1 MRTSPGLR
9 ARPMVS
15 AWTRTP
21 SARSS
26 NPSGA
31 PLSSARPSTSASPSP
46 DSAARYT
53 AAGTL
58 GALVAVVMWGGASVL
73 AKSADHVDGLTLAF
87 HRLWVGALAML
98 VIFTLRGGRLRL
110 RLLWAALPAG
120 VAFAGDIG
128 LFFTAV
134 KHTTVANATMI
145 SALQPALVLFVAGPL
160 FGERVRASDVGWTA
174 VALLGVVV
182 VVFGSATT
190 PSWSAFGDVLAVLC
204 LFAWTAYFIFGKQ
217 ARAHLDAVEFVTA
230 MSVVAFAALAVVAL
244 GSRHDLAVP
253 DGGTWA
259 VILALGLGTGGIG
272 HFLINW
278 AHGHAPLVLTSLLTL
293 VIPVIAMAGAAVF
306 LDEDVVAAQV
316 VGAVVVLGALTIVV
330 RRREP
335 REELLAVD
343 MAEQPL

>member
-1 MRTSPGLR
+1 
-9 ARPMVS
+9 
-15 AWTRTP
+15 
-21 SARSS
+21 
-26 NPSGA
+26 
-31 PLSSARPSTSASPSP
+31 
-46 DSAARYT
+46 
-53 AAGTL
+53 
-58 GALVAVVMWGGASVL
+58 MWGAASVL

-87 HRLWVGALAML
+87 HRLWVGALAMV
-98 VIFTLRGGRLRL
+98 VIYTLRGGRLRM
-110 RLLWAALPAG
+110 RLLLAALPAG
-120 VAFAGDIG
+120 IAFAADIG

-160 FGERVRASDVGWTA
+160 LGERVRASDVGWTL

-190 PSWSAFGDVLAVLC
+190 PSWSLYGDLLAVLC
-204 LFAWTAYFIFGKQ
+204 LFAWTAYFVFGKQ

-230 MSVVAFAALAVVAL
+230 MSVVAFAAIAVVAV
-244 GSRHDLAVP
+244 GSGHDLSVP

-293 VIPVIAMAGAAVF
+293 LIPVSAMTGAAIF
-306 LDEDVVAAQV
+306 LGEDVVLAQV
-316 VGAVVVLGALTIVV
+316 IGAVVVLGALAVLV
-330 RRREP
+330 WRRQPEEP
-335 REELLAVD
+335 DLPLEV
-343 MAEQPL
+343 AEQPL

>member
-1 MRTSPGLR
+1 
-9 ARPMVS
+9 
-15 AWTRTP
+15 
-21 SARSS
+21 
-26 NPSGA
+26 
-31 PLSSARPSTSASPSP
+31 
-46 DSAARYT
+46 
-53 AAGTL
+53 
-58 GALVAVVMWGGASVL
+58 MWGGASVL
-73 AKSADHVDGLTLAF
+73 AKSADHIDGLTLAF
-87 HRLWVGALAML
+87 HRLWVGAAAML
-98 VIFTLRGGRLRL
+98 VIYTVRGGRLRL
-110 RLLWAALPAG
+110 RLLLASLPAG
-120 VAFAGDIG
+120 IAFAADIG

-190 PSWSAFGDVLAVLC
+190 PSWSLFGDLVAVLC

-217 ARAHLDAVEFVTA
+217 ARVHLDAVEFVTA
-230 MSVVAFAALAVVAL
+230 MSLAAVAAVALVAL
-244 GSRHDLAVP
+244 GSGHNLSVP

-293 VIPVIAMAGAAVF
+293 LIPVLAMAGAAVF
-306 LDEDVVAAQV
+306 LGEAVVPAQV
-316 VGAVVVLGALTIVV
+316 LGAVVVLGALAVLV
-330 RRREP
+330 WRRQPEAP
-335 REELLAVD
+335 DLPLEI
-343 MAEQPL
+343 AEQPL

>member
-1 MRTSPGLR
+1 
-9 ARPMVS
+9 
-15 AWTRTP
+15 
-21 SARSS
+21 
-26 NPSGA
+26 
-31 PLSSARPSTSASPSP
+31 
-46 DSAARYT
+46 
-53 AAGTL
+53 
-58 GALVAVVMWGGASVL
+58 MWGAASVL

-87 HRLWVGALAML
+87 HRLWVGAAAML
-98 VIFTLRGGRLRL
+98 VIYTLRGGRLRL
-110 RLLWAALPAG
+110 RLLLAALPAG
-120 VAFAGDIG
+120 IAFAADIG

-160 FGERVRASDVGWTA
+160 FGERVRMSDVGWTV

-190 PSWSAFGDVLAVLC
+190 PSWSLYGDLLAVLC
-204 LFAWTAYFIFGKQ
+204 LFAWTAYFVFGKQ

-230 MSVVAFAALAVVAL
+230 MSVVAFAAIAVVAV
-244 GSRHDLAVP
+244 GSGHDLSVP

-293 VIPVIAMAGAAVF
+293 LIPVGAMTGAAIF
-306 LDEDVVAAQV
+306 LGEDVVLAQV
-316 VGAVVVLGALTIVV
+316 VGAIIVLGALAVLGW
-330 RRREP
+330 RRQPEEP
-335 REELLAVD
+335 DLPLEL
-343 MAEQPL
+343 AEQPL